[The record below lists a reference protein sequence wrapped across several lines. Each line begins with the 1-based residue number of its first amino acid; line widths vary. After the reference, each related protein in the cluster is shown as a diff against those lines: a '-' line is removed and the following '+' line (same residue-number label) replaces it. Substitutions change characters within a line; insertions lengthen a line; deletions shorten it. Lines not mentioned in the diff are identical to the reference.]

1 MTEKHYGGA
10 SSHGMKNKNSQ
21 TSNKIIDNKKKTDDG
36 PSEDNST
43 FNGELSKEDI
53 KDIKL
58 AGEIAKKV
66 VDYAKSIIKKGM
78 PLIEIANKVDAK
90 IEELKAKPA
99 FPINLSINEIAAHS
113 TPSWNDETLA
123 SGLLKV
129 DIGVQINGWTADTAF
144 SMDLDNNEENK
155 KLIKAAELA
164 VKAGTDKINIGV
176 KVNEIG
182 KDIEKAIKSQGFNPI
197 INLSGHSITQY
208 DIHAGITI
216 PNCDNSQVFA
226 LEPGVYAIEPFA
238 TNGLG
243 TVRDGKPSGI
253 YKLDREGAVRDTFA
267 REVLQFIVDEYQT
280 LPFCSR
286 WIYKKFGSRGLLA
299 LRLIEQ
305 AGVLHHYSQLVES
318 GKGKVAQAEHTVL
331 LLQKEKVITTF

>member
-10 SSHGMKNKNSQ
+10 SSHGAKEKPSSASVKLDKVATKKLEDDDESNNM
-21 TSNKIIDNKKKTDDG
+21 TS
-36 PSEDNST
+36 
-43 FNGELSKEDI
+43 ELTKEDI

-66 VDYAKSIIKKGM
+66 VDYAKSIIKPKM

-99 FPINLSINEIAAHS
+99 FPINLSINEIAAHN

-144 SMDLDNNEENK
+144 SLDLDNNEENK

-164 VKAGTDKINIGV
+164 VKAGTDKIALGI

-208 DIHAGITI
+208 DLHAGITI
-216 PNCDNSQVFA
+216 PNVDNSQTFE
-226 LEPGVYAIEPFA
+226 LIEGVYAIEPFA

-243 TVRDGKPSGI
+243 SVKDGKPSGI
-253 YKLDREGAVRDTFA
+253 YKLEKEGNVRDNFA

-305 AGVLHHYSQLVES
+305 AGVLHHYSQLIES

-331 LLQKEKVITTF
+331 LLQKEKVITTL